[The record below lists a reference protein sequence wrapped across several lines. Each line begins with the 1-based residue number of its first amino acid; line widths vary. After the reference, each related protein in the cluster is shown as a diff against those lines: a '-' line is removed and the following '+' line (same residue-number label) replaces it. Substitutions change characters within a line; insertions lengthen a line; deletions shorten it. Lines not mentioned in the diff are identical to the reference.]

1 MVKIL
6 TFVRLGLPEIQR
18 LAKAF
23 ALLMVTTIS
32 MQDQAL
38 VALECGMG
46 HLLKEKNSI

>member
-23 ALLMVTTIS
+23 APLMVPAIS

-38 VALECGMG
+38 VALDCGMG